1 MEWASKPRISIGFL
15 SRYPPMHCGVG
26 EYTRM
31 LVSALKSV
39 APWVKTAVFTS
50 TLLGDESWVDEE
62 LGVDVIPSFTEKG
75 VNYSRLPDT
84 IAEHGGVDVLHV
96 EHEYGIFGTNKELI
110 SVLEKLREEGLVKKI
125 VITMHSVLH
134 PYSGRA
140 EEVSFQREL
149 NRFDAVIVHSVPQ
162 EFELQWQGIEP
173 RRIHRIPHGTLINP
187 YLGYPKNT
195 LARSLGL
202 NEEALKGLVLVVPGF
217 LRPDKGL
224 DILFDS
230 LEYMGDLDSTVVVA
244 GEARDDVVVDLIE
257 NASSRLSIV
266 LIKRYLS
273 NEEILRVI
281 GLADILVLPYNDKP
295 GIYSVSGILH
305 LSMGGLK
312 PIVGSRTPRLV
323 ELYQYAP
330 RLTVPA
336 RAPRELADKIR
347 WVAENYDYAVAYMA
361 TLYSYAARTQWHRM
375 ARRHLQLYT
384 KLLTGREH
392 EIVPEEETHHTA
404 L

>member
-1 MEWASKPRISIGFL
+1 MEWLSKPGLNIGFL

-39 APWVKTAVFTS
+39 APWTRITVFTS
-50 TLLGDESWVDEE
+50 TLIGEEPWVDEE

-75 VNYSRLPDT
+75 LDYSKLPDL
-84 IAEHGGVDVLHV
+84 IAERGGVDILHV
-96 EHEYGIFGTNKELI
+96 EHEYGIFGTSRELI
-110 SVLEKLREEGLVKKI
+110 NVLEKLRDEGLVKKT

-134 PYSGRA
+134 PYSGRL

-187 YLGYPKNT
+187 YLGYPKNL

-202 NEEALKGLVLVVPGF
+202 NEEELRGLVLVVPGF

-224 DILFDS
+224 DILFNAIG
-230 LEYMGDLDSTVVVA
+230 YMGDLNSTIVVA
-244 GEARDDVVVDLIE
+244 GEPRDKSIIELIE
-257 NASSRLSIV
+257 DARTRLNIV
-266 LIKRYLS
+266 LIEKYLS

-336 RAPRELADKIR
+336 RAPRELAEKIR
-347 WVAENYDYAVAYMA
+347 WVTNNYDYAVAYMA

-375 ARRHLQLYT
+375 ARRHLNLYT
-384 KLLTGREH
+384 KLLAGKEH
-392 EIVPEEETHHTA
+392 EIVPEEETHHTT

>member
-1 MEWASKPRISIGFL
+1 MEWLSKPGLNIGFL

-39 APWVKTAVFTS
+39 APWTRITVFTS
-50 TLLGDESWVDEE
+50 TLIGEEPWVDEE
-62 LGVDVIPSFTEKG
+62 LGVDVIPSFAEKG
-75 VNYSRLPDT
+75 LDYSKLPDL
-84 IAEHGGVDVLHV
+84 IAERGRVDILHV
-96 EHEYGIFGTNKELI
+96 EHEYGIFGTSKELI
-110 SVLEKLREEGLVKKI
+110 NILERLEDEGLVKKT

-134 PYSGRA
+134 PYSGRL
-140 EEVSFQREL
+140 EEISFQREL
-149 NRFDAVIVHSVPQ
+149 NRFDAVIVHSVLQ

-187 YLGYPKNT
+187 YLGYPKNL

-202 NEEALKGLVLVVPGF
+202 NEEKLRGLVLVVPGF
-217 LRPDKGL
+217 LRLDKGL
-224 DILFDS
+224 DVLFNAIG
-230 LEYMGDLDSTVVVA
+230 YMGDLNSTIVVA
-244 GEARDDVVVDLIE
+244 GEPQDKSIIELIE
-257 NASSRLSIV
+257 DARTRLNIV
-266 LIKRYLS
+266 LIEKYLS

-281 GLADILVLPYNDKP
+281 GLADILVLPYKDKP

-336 RAPRELADKIR
+336 RAPRELAEKIQ
-347 WVAENYDYAVAYMA
+347 WVTNNYDYAVAYMA

-375 ARRHLQLYT
+375 ARRHLKLYT
-384 KLLTGREH
+384 KLLVGKEY
-392 EIVPEEETHHTA
+392 EIVPEEETHHTT